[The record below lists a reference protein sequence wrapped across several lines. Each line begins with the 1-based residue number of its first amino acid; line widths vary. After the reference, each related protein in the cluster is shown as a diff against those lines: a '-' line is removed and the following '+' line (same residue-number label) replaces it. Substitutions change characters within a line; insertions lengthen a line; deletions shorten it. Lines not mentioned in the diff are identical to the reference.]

1 MPPDL
6 LVARQQEISTV
17 FADSGITALGTVQAK
32 RAALVETNAALWA
45 RYGDGGTFSQKRD
58 NLYAL
63 IAIEKR
69 TALEEAAPL
78 VKDSKGNEKK
88 AAITEPMVDA
98 AVRTDPRYTKCIED
112 AETERTRFYLNNNS
126 IKDFDE
132 KMFRDNAIIRYLT
145 TEPKV

>member
-1 MPPDL
+1 MTDI
-6 LVARQQEISTV
+6 LVARQQEINTV

-58 NLYAL
+58 NLYAV
-63 IAIEKR
+63 IAVEKR
-69 TALEEAAPL
+69 AALEAPDPDAEPGKIVAAKKVTEA
-78 VKDSKGNEKK
+78 
-88 AAITEPMVDA
+88 MVDA

-112 AETERTRFYLNNNS
+112 AEEQRTRFYLNNNS

-132 KMFRDNAIIRYLT
+132 KMFRDNAVIRYLT